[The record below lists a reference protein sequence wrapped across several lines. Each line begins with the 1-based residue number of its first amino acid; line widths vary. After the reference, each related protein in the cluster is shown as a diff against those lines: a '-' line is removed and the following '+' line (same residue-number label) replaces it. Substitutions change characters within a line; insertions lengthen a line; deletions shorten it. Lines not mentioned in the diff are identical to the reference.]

1 MILVPFA
8 FVRWSGIDD
17 SEYRWM
23 MEERAMVSL
32 PLHQERSACAGPA
45 TWPGQPR
52 CLPIFGDAVPLRR
65 SNQMSPYR
73 TVNYLAYRVS
83 VSTSAARAYA
93 QEARALADEASEL
106 DIGGGPDHHDLLV
119 PEIQAQAARAGA
131 AATRAEEALDRCWAI
146 ARKDARGPV
155 IRV

>member
-1 MILVPFA
+1 
-8 FVRWSGIDD
+8 
-17 SEYRWM
+17 
-23 MEERAMVSL
+23 
-32 PLHQERSACAGPA
+32 
-45 TWPGQPR
+45 
-52 CLPIFGDAVPLRR
+52 
-65 SNQMSPYR
+65 MSPYR

-131 AATRAEEALDRCWAI
+131 AATRAEPESAASTRPSSSRI
-146 ARKDARGPV
+146 AAESPGVSSFRPRIAAPV
-155 IRV
+155 YSKTVRYAQLTVSSLNTVDKRSAAHDTGQ